1 MELSPRIWVA
11 IRPYARDD
19 EDAQDLLQD
28 CWLAILERLDQF
40 KWNGSFARWAIT
52 LSKNRCVDA
61 LRAEK
66 RVRAVEV
73 PMASPME
80 VAADWCDPLD
90 EVRREEAQPIVQAA
104 LSRLTDRERDTLTVW
119 GVMGRSL
126 KETAET
132 IGVSQSAARSI
143 LNRTMSKL
151 RTMPEMRVLLMDWM
165 EED

>member
-40 KWNGSFARWAIT
+40 TRHGSFARWAIT

-61 LRAEK
+61 VRVEK
-66 RVRAVEV
+66 RNRAAEV
-73 PMASPME
+73 PLASPME
-80 VAADWCDPLD
+80 WAADWCDPLD
-90 EVRREEAQPIVQAA
+90 EVRREEAQPIVQDA

-119 GVMGRSL
+119 VVMGRNL
-126 KETAET
+126 KDTAET

-143 LNRTMSKL
+143 LDRTMSKL
-151 RTMPEMRVLLMDWM
+151 RRMPEMRALLMDWM